1 VKLDL
6 LMQLGQAL
14 PMMVAGIAQIGGN
27 PDPLLR
33 DLAALSGLPG
43 IGEMFPTQSAQV
55 IMQAKMQEAAMA
67 QQEGR
72 GGGAQE
78 RQQRRP
84 GAQEQQMTEMGAMGQ
99 LGPAPTQ
106 PQQGVPNAAA

>member
-1 VKLDL
+1 
-6 LMQLGQAL
+6 
-14 PMMVAGIAQIGGN
+14 
-27 PDPLLR
+27 
-33 DLAALSGLPG
+33 
-43 IGEMFPTQSAQV
+43 MFPTQSAQV

-84 GAQEQQMTEMGAMGQ
+84 AAQEQQTTEMGAMGQ
-99 LGPAPTQ
+99 LGPAPM
-106 PQQGVPNAAA
+106 QQGVPNAAA